1 MTKVKTQLSLIN
13 TNIDFNMVT
22 NKDIYRTLIRN
33 QVTKP
38 YLLQFWENKLGKQE
52 INWKCI
58 YKQINCF
65 YDNRL
70 KQFRYKLINN
80 IINTNE
86 NLFRWKILP
95 SPLCLSCYT
104 YCDLE
109 HFFISC
115 PLLNELWHVII
126 SNLSK
131 YIAKPLNKLSNI
143 VLGYNN
149 NEIEYFDLNLLFTIV
164 GFSIYKYNVVSE
176 NRRKYCNLLK
186 LFYYECKLAYMYHM
200 TKGHMSYVLKLFVE

>member
-1 MTKVKTQLSLIN
+1 MTQVKTQLSLIN

-70 KQFRYKLINN
+70 KQFIFKLINN

-86 NLFRWKILP
+86 N
-95 SPLCLSCYT
+95 
-104 YCDLE
+104 
-109 HFFISC
+109 
-115 PLLNELWHVII
+115 
-126 SNLSK
+126 
-131 YIAKPLNKLSNI
+131 
-143 VLGYNN
+143 
-149 NEIEYFDLNLLFTIV
+149 
-164 GFSIYKYNVVSE
+164 
-176 NRRKYCNLLK
+176 
-186 LFYYECKLAYMYHM
+186 
-200 TKGHMSYVLKLFVE
+200 

>member
-1 MTKVKTQLSLIN
+1 
-13 TNIDFNMVT
+13 MVT

-52 INWKCI
+52 IYWKCI

-86 NLFRWKILP
+86 K
-95 SPLCLSCYT
+95 CL
-104 YCDLE
+104 DG
-109 HFFISC
+109 
-115 PLLNELWHVII
+115 
-126 SNLSK
+126 K
-131 YIAKPLNKLSNI
+131 YYPHPYVYLVTHI
-143 VLGYNN
+143 V
-149 NEIEYFDLNLLFTIV
+149 
-164 GFSIYKYNVVSE
+164 S
-176 NRRKYCNLLK
+176 
-186 LFYYECKLAYMYHM
+186 
-200 TKGHMSYVLKLFVE
+200 

>member
-52 INWKCI
+52 IYWKCI

-95 SPLCLSCYT
+95 S
-104 YCDLE
+104 
-109 HFFISC
+109 
-115 PLLNELWHVII
+115 
-126 SNLSK
+126 
-131 YIAKPLNKLSNI
+131 
-143 VLGYNN
+143 
-149 NEIEYFDLNLLFTIV
+149 
-164 GFSIYKYNVVSE
+164 
-176 NRRKYCNLLK
+176 LLK
-186 LFYYECKLAYMYHM
+186 IL
-200 TKGHMSYVLKLFVE
+200 